1 MSQPEPDDVSRL
13 DDFQVLSERRRVME
27 SLAFLTQEYKR
38 LTDEMTQERNPQ
50 MDGGTVSA
58 RESDDEAMARLEPVY
73 AEAQAANLELSLRN
87 AREYR
92 QDMAR
97 WLAAEVLMTDP
108 VACQD
113 AMLQEH
119 LLILQDKIEEKMR
132 RAA

>member
-1 MSQPEPDDVSRL
+1 
-13 DDFQVLSERRRVME
+13 
-27 SLAFLTQEYKR
+27 
-38 LTDEMTQERNPQ
+38 
-50 MDGGTVSA
+50 MDGGTVSE
-58 RESDDEAMARLEPVY
+58 RESDDEARTRLQPVY

-108 VACQD
+108 VACED
-113 AMLQEH
+113 GMLQEH

>member
-1 MSQPEPDDVSRL
+1 
-13 DDFQVLSERRRVME
+13 
-27 SLAFLTQEYKR
+27 
-38 LTDEMTQERNPQ
+38 

-58 RESDDEAMARLEPVY
+58 VESGDEVGSRLGPIY
-73 AEAQAANLELSLRN
+73 AKAQAANLELSLRN

-97 WLAAEVLMTDP
+97 WLAAEVLMADP
-108 VACQD
+108 VACED

-119 LLILQDKIEEKMR
+119 LLMLQDKIEEKMR

>member
-1 MSQPEPDDVSRL
+1 
-13 DDFQVLSERRRVME
+13 
-27 SLAFLTQEYKR
+27 
-38 LTDEMTQERNPQ
+38 
-50 MDGGTVSA
+50 MDGETVSE
-58 RESDDEAMARLEPVY
+58 RESDDEARARLEPVY

-92 QDMAR
+92 QDMAC

-108 VACQD
+108 VACED
-113 AMLQEH
+113 ATLQEH